1 MEYSRERNQTDR
13 LPLHLLQFVVEI
25 TPTFYSTSFIA
36 VLDRLLET
44 EDLRPDR
51 MVHGYLSTRC

>member
-1 MEYSRERNQTDR
+1 
-13 LPLHLLQFVVEI
+13 VEI

>member
-1 MEYSRERNQTDR
+1 MEYPLERETQLTVF
-13 LPLHLLQFVVEI
+13 LLLLQFVVEI